1 MARDT
6 IDLREAPLGPTAV
19 VVSTSFAPQ
28 SLMRL
33 LNAWMADRGFA
44 GRGLK
49 VLAAWVLQ
57 GTGRGARMGGR
68 RGGQGETRVKVHGE
82 VQVIGYGGSGM
93 RRRARVGGTCEGGE
107 EVREGSVSSSP

>member
-44 GRGLK
+44 G
-49 VLAAWVLQ
+49 
-57 GTGRGARMGGR
+57 GG
-68 RGGQGETRVKVHGE
+68 
-82 VQVIGYGGSGM
+82 
-93 RRRARVGGTCEGGE
+93 
-107 EVREGSVSSSP
+107 